1 MFCIHCKYTSFDYL
15 PSCPR
20 CGRDWTPEKK
30 ALNLDWLVASA
41 PEGKHQR
48 QVDQG
53 EASTSLAASASESWS
68 APLQSNPDIRKA
80 SAPGSRLKSN
90 PDQDQ
95 EEAHSFEGQPRDQ
108 KQSHFSYSQD
118 LNENELDF
126 PELDEL
132 LQPPN
137 PQGAQPPPSGSSGST
152 VQYAPDRSAS
162 NPSDVPAGPKQ
173 EEQDDDFL
181 DLSSLVHDLGLDM
194 DESDDAKSHQN
205 KRTSSQSSPNKSPRS
220 E

>member
-1 MFCIHCKYTSFDYL
+1 MFCTHCKYTSFDYL

-53 EASTSLAASASESWS
+53 EASTSLAASASEIWS
-68 APLQSNPDIRKA
+68 APLQSKPDSKQA
-80 SAPGSRLKSN
+80 SAPSSRLKSN
-90 PDQDQ
+90 PDQDLLK
-95 EEAHSFEGQPRDQ
+95 EGHLLEGQPRDQ
-108 KQSHFSYSQD
+108 KQTHISNKQD
-118 LNENELDF
+118 FNENELDF

-132 LQPPN
+132 LQPQN
-137 PQGAQPPPSGSSGST
+137 PPGPQPPPSGST
-152 VQYAPDRSAS
+152 VQYTPDRSAS
-162 NPSDVPAGPKQ
+162 NPSDVSAGPKQ
-173 EEQDDDFL
+173 EDQDDDFL

-194 DESDDAKSHQN
+194 DESDDTKSHQN
-205 KRTSSQSSPNKSPRS
+205 TSTSSQSSPQKSPHS
-220 E
+220 K